1 MDGLVLVALALDAP
15 LSLGQVA
22 GPPRTVQ
29 IMQCHQAVLD
39 VGARAHFSRAAQ
51 QDAHLAGADLGE
63 QLFFAHLGVGLM
75 DKGDLLGGYALG
87 DEFLPDVL
95 IDRKGRFRLIQ
106 RHRVLQSVEGR
117 VVQRLGYL
125 FGGPGLGRGDVAE
138 HQLGQLVS
146 LAIPPD
152 LHDIVHALIDLGAR
166 LIRQQLV
173 DDPLVQPQLAPVAG
187 DLEHIVLG
195 RVHRAAVYQGS
206 AFRERLHHFLL
217 LFGGLGHDVVVLH
230 LGRGQVQLVGG
241 FNVRDLL
248 KEIHQLWQV
257 EKLAESCSCP
267 VAGSLRGQLQRRHG
281 FAEAGGPAVKMGH
294 VQLLQAVILEIPL
307 HGVKLG
313 HRVGNRRA
321 GGKDDAPAAGDL
333 VHVAALGEHI

>member
-1 MDGLVLVALALDAP
+1 M
-15 LSLGQVA
+15 
-22 GPPRTVQ
+22 
-29 IMQCHQAVLD
+29 
-39 VGARAHFSRAAQ
+39 
-51 QDAHLAGADLGE
+51 
-63 QLFFAHLGVGLM
+63 
-75 DKGDLLGGYALG
+75 
-87 DEFLPDVL
+87 
-95 IDRKGRFRLIQ
+95 
-106 RHRVLQSVEGR
+106 
-117 VVQRLGYL
+117 
-125 FGGPGLGRGDVAE
+125 
-138 HQLGQLVS
+138 
-146 LAIPPD
+146 
-152 LHDIVHALIDLGAR
+152 HDIVHALIDLGAR

-217 LFGGLGHDVVVLH
+217 LFGGLGHDVVVRPP
-230 LGRGQVQLVGG
+230 GAWQVQLVGG

-267 VAGSLRGQLQRRHG
+267 VAGSSG
-281 FAEAGGPAVKMGH
+281 ASSSAVTVSPKREPSSQNWAMPK
-294 VQLLQAVILEIPL
+294 LLQAVILEIPL

-321 GGKDDAPAAGDL
+321 GGKDDAPL
-333 VHVAALGEHI
+333 PVISSM